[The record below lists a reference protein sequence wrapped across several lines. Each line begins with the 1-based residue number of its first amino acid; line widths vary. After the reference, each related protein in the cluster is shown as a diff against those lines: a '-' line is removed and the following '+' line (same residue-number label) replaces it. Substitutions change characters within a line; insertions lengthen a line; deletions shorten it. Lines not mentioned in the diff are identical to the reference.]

1 MERWRGARDPAGQS
15 RTPLTGAA
23 GPSGVTV
30 VELLVGLGVLSILAG
45 MLASFLH
52 VTVVAA
58 RVLAAR
64 IDAQET
70 ASMTV
75 DIVGRELRMAGFNAG
90 GPPIAAVR
98 DAAADRVEI
107 AADFNGDGDVDDMN
121 ETVAYGHNGDRSQLM
136 RATGGGSPQPW
147 LRDVPAGSFRVTYRD
162 VDGRLV
168 PAGTSLSA
176 EQRQLI
182 RRIDV
187 ELAVEVPHPAGSA
200 WPPLR
205 VAAASGVHLRNGG
218 R

>member
-1 MERWRGARDPAGQS
+1 MERWRVTRGAAGQS
-15 RTPLTGAA
+15 GTPLSAA
-23 GPSGVTV
+23 VAASGMTV
-30 VELLVGLGVLSILAG
+30 IELLVGLGVLSVLGA

-52 VTVVAA
+52 VSVVAS

-90 GPPIAAVR
+90 GPPVPALR
-98 DAAADRVEI
+98 DAAADRVEV

-121 ETVAYGHNGDRSQLM
+121 ETVAYSHNADRSLLM

-147 LRDVPAGSFRVTYRD
+147 LRDVPAGGFRVTYRD
-162 VDGRLV
+162 ADGRILPV
-168 PAGTSLSA
+168 GVGLSA
-176 EQRQLI
+176 EQRDSI

-187 ELAVEVPHPAGSA
+187 ELAVEVPHPTGQGS
-200 WPPLR
+200 PPVR
-205 VAAASGVHLRNGG
+205 AAATTSVHLRNGG